1 MGFVTVA
8 GLSGLA
14 ILYFGANPLTAGLGL
29 TNFILYTSIYTPMKR
44 YSILN
49 TWVGSVGAL
58 EGEMEEKQKLTSSSS
73 SWSNPTTD
81 GLGRMHREY

>member
-49 TWVGSVGAL
+49 TWVGSVGA
-58 EGEMEEKQKLTSSSS
+58 
-73 SWSNPTTD
+73 
-81 GLGRMHREY
+81 

>member
-58 EGEMEEKQKLTSSSS
+58 EEKRWKR
-73 SWSNPTTD
+73 NKN
-81 GLGRMHREY
+81 